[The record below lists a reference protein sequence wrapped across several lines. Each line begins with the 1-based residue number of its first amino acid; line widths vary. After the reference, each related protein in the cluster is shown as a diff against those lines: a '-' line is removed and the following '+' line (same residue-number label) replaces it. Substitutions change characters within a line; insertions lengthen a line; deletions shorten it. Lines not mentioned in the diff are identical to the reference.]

1 MGRPLKNIRWTAALA
16 VQAGSRLLLD
26 INSHSDEVHNLS
38 PSQRAAFLAIS
49 VGLVMMAGLMS
60 GLTLG
65 LMSMDLVELEVL
77 KRSGTATEQM
87 YASAITPIVSNQVCS
102 WPDMITVVPR
112 LPRHQSTAIVSNDDN
127 Q

>member
-16 VQAGSRLLLD
+16 VQAGSRMLLD
-26 INSHSDEVHNLS
+26 LNGHSDEEHNLS
-38 PSQRAAFLAIS
+38 PSQRVAFLVTS

-77 KRSGTATEQM
+77 KRSGTATEQL
-87 YASAITPIVSNQVCS
+87 YAAAIMPIVSNQVS
-102 WPDMITVVPR
+102 
-112 LPRHQSTAIVSNDDN
+112 S
-127 Q
+127 

>member
-1 MGRPLKNIRWTAALA
+1 M
-16 VQAGSRLLLD
+16 LLD
-26 INSHSDEVHNLS
+26 INSHSDEEHNLS
-38 PSQRAAFLAIS
+38 PSQRAALLAIS

-77 KRSGTATEQM
+77 KRSGTTTEQM

-102 WPDMITVVPR
+102 CFSMFLQKRSVPT
-112 LPRHQSTAIVSNDDN
+112 LLMPYCSGDVIQHSSVTSPAFLL
-127 Q
+127 